1 MSSIET
7 NGLSGTLLVRGK
19 LGRHR
24 PHCCWIDADA
34 LHWRQLT
41 KAPDASQHSL
51 FLCDITSITPNSE
64 SYTFHV
70 RVLCAKDFGFV
81 HRTFIFAVP
90 KSPASEVQES
100 REVRL
105 ATWTCGLE
113 AARSGVRVAASPR
126 SPLADRS
133 HRAEHLVNGT
143 STGFAVPFA
152 SGPALRS
159 LPPRPRFSSIGGFE
173 AGAPGAGAGATLLPL
188 HSYLVAP
195 VAAAAVAVEVAEVA
209 AVAGGVDQ
217 REEEREVEE
226 EEDDDDVEELELE
239 QDEEDEEQEQAL
251 ELELQGGVSVS
262 TPIARAGSCPVS
274 GWLLPWDDGAR
285 DDGSREQAGEADAVE
300 GHEGEGEGEDEGDGT
315 WLLSPLDLRRR
326 HVTPSRLAGR
336 TGLSLR
342 LCEVQ
347 LCEAQLCEVQLC
359 EVQLGEVQLGEAQPE
374 EKRREA
380 QLCGEAGRVLPL
392 TGLRLHEA
400 AATEAAMAQWLSG
413 SEPASA
419 VRHAV
424 LCSEAASPSAWPS
437 PSAWRPDAPAAP
449 TAPAAPHARPPANPL
464 APTSHTATEAMG
476 RAHRAIAAP
485 PPHRTQP
492 GRQPQQASRGRG
504 RGRGGFGY
512 VSSRGRGRGFVQNM
526 MVERTLP
533 KPPPRPTPTP
543 VACPQPTH
551 IVPSPR
557 PQPSPACASK
567 LPMEQR
573 LASVAAP
580 RPVSAGAEARVEV
593 GGGAGGGAGGEEG
606 ALLFARLCA
615 LDPSAEAA
623 DYQLTAASEAWDLQG
638 LRSDIELVEEAVD
651 P

>member
-1 MSSIET
+1 MSSVET
-7 NGLSGTLLVRGK
+7 NGLSGTLLIRGK

-51 FLCDITSITPNSE
+51 FLRDITNITPNSE
-64 SYTFHV
+64 SYTFRV
-70 RVLCAKDFGFV
+70 RALCAKDFGFV

-90 KSPASEVQES
+90 KSPASEVQGS

-105 ATWTCGLE
+105 AIWICGLE

-152 SGPALRS
+152 SGPALSS
-159 LPPRPRFSSIGGFE
+159 LPPRPRLSSIGGSE
-173 AGAPGAGAGATLLPL
+173 AGGPSRLGAGAGATQLPL

-195 VAAAAVAVEVAEVA
+195 VAAAAVAVEVVEVAEVA
-209 AVAGGVDQ
+209 AAEAGGVEQ
-217 REEEREVEE
+217 REEEWEVEE
-226 EEDDDDVEELELE
+226 EE
-239 QDEEDEEQEQAL
+239 EDEADKEQEQEQTEQEQEQQQ
-251 ELELQGGVSVS
+251 ELKGPVSVS
-262 TPIARAGSCPVS
+262 TPPIGRAGSCPVA
-274 GWLLPWDDGAR
+274 GWLPPWDD
-285 DDGSREQAGEADAVE
+285 DGDSREQADEADAAE
-300 GHEGEGEGEDEGDGT
+300 GHEEEGEDEGEGEGEGS

-342 LCEVQ
+342 LCEEQ
-347 LCEAQLCEVQLC
+347 QGEEAQACGEEEQAC
-359 EVQLGEVQLGEAQPE
+359 GEV
-374 EKRREA
+374 
-380 QLCGEAGRVLPL
+380 GRVLPPCRP
-392 TGLRLHEA
+392 TGLRLCEE
-400 AATEAAMAQWLSG
+400 AATEAAMAQWLS
-413 SEPASA
+413 ASVPPTA

-424 LCSEAASPSAWPS
+424 LCAEAAMASPSAWPS

-449 TAPAAPHARPPANPL
+449 TTPPAPPAPAAPTVRPPAKPL
-464 APTSHTATEAMG
+464 APAPHTATDAMG

-492 GRQPQQASRGRG
+492 DRQPQQASRGRG
-504 RGRGGFGY
+504 RGQGLSRGRGFGY
-512 VSSRGRGRGFVQNM
+512 VPSRGRGFVQNM
-526 MVERTLP
+526 MVGRTLT
-533 KPPPRPTPTP
+533 KPPPRPTPAP
-543 VACPQPTH
+543 VAPTH
-551 IVPSPR
+551 IAPSPR
-557 PQPSPACASK
+557 PQPSPACASELQTK
-567 LPMEQR
+567 QR
-573 LASVAAP
+573 LVSVAAP
-580 RPVSAGAEARVEV
+580 RTIPAGAEARVE
-593 GGGAGGGAGGEEG
+593 AGGEAEGEAGGEAEG

-623 DYQLTAASEAWDLQG
+623 DYQPTAASEAWDLQG
-638 LRSDIELVEEAVD
+638 LRSDIELVEEAMA

>member
-1 MSSIET
+1 MET
-7 NGLSGTLLVRGK
+7 NGLSGTLLIRGK

-34 LHWRQLT
+34 LHWSQLT
-41 KAPDASQHSL
+41 KAPDAASQHSL
-51 FLCDITSITPNSE
+51 FLRDITSITPNSE

-90 KSPASEVQES
+90 KSPASEAQES

-143 STGFAVPFA
+143 STGFTVPFA
-152 SGPALRS
+152 SGLALRS
-159 LPPRPRFSSIGGFE
+159 LPPRPRFSSIGSFE
-173 AGAPGAGAGATLLPL
+173 AGAPSRLGAGAGATQLPL

-195 VAAAAVAVEVAEVA
+195 VAAAAVAVEVAEVVA
-209 AVAGGVDQ
+209 EVAEVAGGVDQ
-217 REEEREVEE
+217 REEEREVG
-226 EEDDDDVEELELE
+226 EEDDDDDEEQLELE
-239 QDEEDEEQEQAL
+239 QDEEDEDEEQAL
-251 ELELQGGVSVS
+251 ELELQEAGAVSVS
-262 TPIARAGSCPVS
+262 TPIGRAGSCPVS
-274 GWLLPWDDGAR
+274 GWQLPWDDGSCE
-285 DDGSREQAGEADAVE
+285 DGAREQAGEADAAE
-300 GHEGEGEGEDEGDGT
+300 GHEGEGEGEGEGDGT

-342 LCEVQ
+342 LCE
-347 LCEAQLCEVQLC
+347 A
-359 EVQLGEVQLGEAQPE
+359 QLGEAQPE
-374 EKRREA
+374 EKLCEA
-380 QLCGEAGRVLPL
+380 QPCGEAGRLLPL
-392 TGLRLHEA
+392 TGLRLHEE

-419 VRHAV
+419 VRRAV

-464 APTSHTATEAMG
+464 APASHTATEAMG

-533 KPPPRPTPTP
+533 KPPPRPTPAP

-557 PQPSPACASK
+557 PQPSPAGASK
-567 LPMEQR
+567 LQMGQR

-593 GGGAGGGAGGEEG
+593 RGGAGGGAGGEAEG